1 MKLCRRRGKKGE
13 EGGEMSQRKDF
24 GWLWAWKIGWV
35 MSDVS
40 SIFWVM
46 ICVSNITNKLLWRVM
61 ICRFDFG
68 RYIQWWA
75 CHGVN
80 DLGLWFNRLLVQ
92 IAMSICW
99 MKSCQMKRT
108 DFCYTK
114 FWKKCRLADA
124 HLLFWG
130 EGRAWRS
137 RKGSH
142 LDVLGCFFLVVLMVK
157 LRGREH
163 HFPGWRKKLT
173 TVLRCKR
180 SYPGQLAVWECLEMS
195 AQWKFRILWFFCK
208 KPGWSMI
215 KGSLDEKLPS
225 YEVLKMRE
233 NRCVENRCVE
243 NRWEDN
249 RCVENRWVENR
260 CQERRDAYRID
271 AKRE

>member
-1 MKLCRRRGKKGE
+1 MEPPEPFDEALPKKGE

-24 GWLWAWKIGWV
+24 GWLWAWKIGLV

-61 ICRFDFG
+61 MCRFDFG

-75 CHGVN
+75 CHGVK
-80 DLGLWFNRLLVQ
+80 DLGLSFNRLLVQ

-108 DFCYTK
+108 DFCYTRFSK
-114 FWKKCRLADA
+114 KKCRLADA
-124 HLLFWG
+124 HVLFWG
-130 EGRAWRS
+130 EGRAWRF
-137 RKGSH
+137 GM
-142 LDVLGCFFLVVLMVK
+142 VFLVVLMAK

-163 HFPGWRKKLT
+163 HFPGWRKGFT

-180 SYPGQLAVWECLEMS
+180 TYPGQLAVWECLEMS
-195 AQWKFRILWFFCK
+195 EEWKFTILWFFCK

-215 KGSLDEKLPS
+215 KGSWDEKPPS

-233 NRCVENRCVE
+233 NRCVENRC
-243 NRWEDN
+243 
-249 RCVENRWVENR
+249 
-260 CQERRDAYRID
+260 QERRDAYRLD